1 MGYVASESAAPGTPI
16 GLIVRGKTLAA
27 SIVALP
33 FHPHAYYR
41 GQ

>member
-1 MGYVASESAAPGTPI
+1 VASEFAAPKTPI
-16 GLIVRGKTLAA
+16 GLIVRGKTHAA
-27 SIVALP
+27 AVTALP